1 MPDRLEDLYHD
12 LLTEIGEDPE
22 REGLIKTPHRA
33 ADAMRFLTRGYQ
45 QTLEQIVNGAI
56 FHEDADDMIIVRDI
70 EFFSLCVP
78 SKQIVNA
85 VGGARQARDVRVGDR
100 LWTLNEGHAVPTTV
114 VSITQ
119 RNTRHLVGV
128 TTEQGTVYVT
138 PDHPF
143 ATPDGWTEAKDLAGQ
158 WVEWTPARSLCRRR
172 YAPHTGYSFGYAV
185 GAMAADGTVGN
196 RYISLVVNEQAFAQR
211 FAAALTDSFGV
222 EARLEPVERP
232 SGFTGK
238 LTPGYRVR
246 IVSSYLADL
255 FRQYVG
261 GDAHHMRQQFPRV
274 VMNSADTFQGF
285 LDGYVEGDGFRNKHC
300 SGRTV
305 VSGNVSFLQDLAA
318 TVGARFTPNAN
329 RKASKLYIADSW
341 QQRHGFRQEEHRTD
355 LVESR
360 WVKVL
365 SVAACTAE
373 GTKPYTVYSFQC
385 EPHPTFLVNGHLTHN
400 CEHHLFPFFGHAS
413 IGYIPNGKIIG
424 VSKLARITDMYAR
437 RLQVQERMTVQIA
450 EAIQEVLQPRGV
462 AVVLEAQHLC
472 MMARGVEKKSSDM
485 VTSHVLGVFR
495 TDRRTRSEFMD
506 LLNKRRG

>member
-1 MPDRLEDLYHD
+1 MPDRLEDIYHE

-22 REGLIKTPHRA
+22 REGLLKTPRRA
-33 ADAMRFLTRGYQ
+33 ADAMRFVTRGYQ

-56 FHEDADDMIIVRDI
+56 FHEEADDMVIVRDI

-100 LWTLNEGHAVPTTV
+100 LWTLDAGRAVPTTV

-128 TTEQGTVYVT
+128 TTEWGTVYVT

-143 ATPDGWTEAKDLAGQ
+143 ATPDGWVEAKDLEGQ
-158 WVEWTPARSLCRRR
+158 WVEWTGSLPPRPLPGRLWSDTPGTEVPVSGAAPPPTVLTGGPKRSLETSLPTPLLLKKRGTNALASISARRWE
-172 YAPHTGYSFGYAV
+172 TLQEEVSECSFVPPPLELGERSGV
-185 GAMAADGTVGN
+185 GALTGVGK
-196 RYISLVVNEQAFAQR
+196 
-211 FAAALTDSFGV
+211 AL
-222 EARLEPVERP
+222 
-232 SGFTGK
+232 
-238 LTPGYRVR
+238 
-246 IVSSYLADL
+246 
-255 FRQYVG
+255 
-261 GDAHHMRQQFPRV
+261 
-274 VMNSADTFQGF
+274 
-285 LDGYVEGDGFRNKHC
+285 
-300 SGRTV
+300 
-305 VSGNVSFLQDLAA
+305 
-318 TVGARFTPNAN
+318 
-329 RKASKLYIADSW
+329 DSW
-341 QQRHGFRQEEHRTD
+341 QRRHGFRQEEHRTD
-355 LVESR
+355 LIESR
-360 WVKVL
+360 WIKVL
-365 SVAACTAE
+365 SVTPCMAD
-373 GTKPYTVYSFQC
+373 GKKPYTVYSFQC

-450 EAIQEVLQPRGV
+450 EAIQKVLQPKGV